1 MPLDSMDDYFDT
13 TDLHP
18 TDMIVSSMLSW
29 DMPSTADREYY
40 ADWHSDYSKD
50 YITPT
55 KSDYINSLKERAFHA
70 LSLSKRR

>member
-1 MPLDSMDDYFDT
+1 MCDSMDDYFN
-13 TDLHP
+13 TDDVHP
-18 TDMIVSSMLSW
+18 TDMIISSMLSW
-29 DMPSTADREYY
+29 DTPSASDREYY

-55 KSDYINSLKERAFHA
+55 KSDYINWLKERAFHA